1 MWTFANLHSPEFL
14 FLFIFAILGTI
25 YWVTY
30 SLQEILILFRKNIK
44 NRAKQHLKELEN
56 YREELKRRN

>member
-1 MWTFANLHSPEFL
+1 MWTFTNLQSPEFL